1 MPHNLYL
8 HSALVMTRKTDPSSQ
23 AKLKEANFYFSIE
36 SAIALFCSYLI
47 NMAIVVVFAQVF
59 YIPAKSKTL
68 PGLYDAA
75 DVLTRTLGR
84 GARYLWALGLLS
96 AGQSKLNLNLNWSN
110 FELIIKM

>member
-8 HSALVMTRKTDPSSQ
+8 HSALVMTRKTDPNSK

-36 SAIALFCSYLI
+36 SSMALFCSYLI
-47 NMAIVVVFAQVF
+47 NMAIVVVFARVF
-59 YIPAKSKTL
+59 YIPGKLKAL

-96 AGQSKLNLNLNWSN
+96 AGQSSTMTGTLAGQYVI
-110 FELIIKM
+110 EG

>member
-8 HSALVMTRKTDPSSQ
+8 HSALVMTRKTDHSSK

-36 SAIALFCSYLI
+36 SAMALFCSYLI

-59 YIPAKSKTL
+59 YIPGNLKALKTL

-75 DVLTRTLGR
+75 DVLTKTLGR

-96 AGQSKLNLNLNWSN
+96 AGQSRL
-110 FELIIKM
+110 

>member
-8 HSALVMTRKTDPSSQ
+8 HSALVMTRKTDHSSK

-36 SAIALFCSYLI
+36 STMALFCSYLI

-59 YIPAKSKTL
+59 YIPSKSKALKAL

-75 DVLTRTLGR
+75 DVLTKTLGR

-96 AGQSKLNLNLNWSN
+96 AGQSKS
-110 FELIIKM
+110 